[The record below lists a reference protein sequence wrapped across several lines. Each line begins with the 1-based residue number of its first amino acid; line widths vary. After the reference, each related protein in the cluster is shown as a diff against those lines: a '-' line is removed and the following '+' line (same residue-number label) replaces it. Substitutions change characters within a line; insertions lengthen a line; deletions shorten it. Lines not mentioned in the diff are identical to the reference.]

1 MQWREGISHVF
12 TLLIALKITIKF
24 LPGIIKYGKKL
35 FRKYRRMNGGNRF
48 CQHQVIPKNRPIYRL
63 ILILKTE
70 NSRLVT
76 LPAITLAVTILPAL
90 MMEAKIYYVGS
101 RFING

>member
-24 LPGIIKYGKKL
+24 LPGIIKYDKKL
-35 FRKYRRMNGGNRF
+35 FRKYRRMIGGNRF

>member
-1 MQWREGISHVF
+1 MQWREGVSLVF

-24 LPGIIKYGKKL
+24 LLGIIKYGTKL

>member
-24 LPGIIKYGKKL
+24 LSGIIKYGKKL
-35 FRKYRRMNGGNRF
+35 FRKYRRVNRGNKF
-48 CQHQVIPKNRPIYRL
+48 CQYQVIPKIWPIYRL

-70 NSRLVT
+70 NSRRVT

-90 MMEAKIYYVGS
+90 MMDE
-101 RFING
+101 

>member
-24 LPGIIKYGKKL
+24 LSGIIKYGKKL
-35 FRKYRRMNGGNRF
+35 FRKYRRVNRGNRF
-48 CQHQVIPKNRPIYRL
+48 CQYQVIPKIWPIYRL

-70 NSRLVT
+70 NSVT

-90 MMEAKIYYVGS
+90 MMDE
-101 RFING
+101 